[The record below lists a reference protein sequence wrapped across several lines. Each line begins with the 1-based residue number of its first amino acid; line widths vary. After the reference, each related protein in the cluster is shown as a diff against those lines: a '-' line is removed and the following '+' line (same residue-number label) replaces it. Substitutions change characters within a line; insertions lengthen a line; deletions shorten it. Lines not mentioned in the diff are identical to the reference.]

1 VSFEE
6 IPTMAT
12 HHTPT
17 EVRLK
22 VRLLAGRCEIETAD
36 TTETVVEATPM
47 NGSSASREA
56 AEAVVEE
63 LRDLPGGGHE
73 LVVEVPKRKR
83 LVPGFGDASVR
94 IRIRGP
100 HGLGL
105 DVSTASADVE
115 VIGRVGDADL
125 RTASGDVHLD
135 AADGRA
141 AVKTASGDVALGAV
155 TGDTGVNT
163 MSGDVRVR
171 ETTTALSVNT
181 MSGDVRVMR
190 ATGGTIELR
199 SMSGDLEAAIARG
212 ASLYVDATSA
222 SGDVR
227 SELPVTGSA
236 PDDGA
241 ADVELRATSLSGD
254 IIVTGAEPVPSLAA

>member
-1 VSFEE
+1 
-6 IPTMAT
+6 MAT
-12 HHTPT
+12 HHTPNG
-17 EVRLK
+17 VRLK
-22 VRLLAGRCEIETAD
+22 VRVLAGRCEIETAD

-56 AEAVVEE
+56 AEALVEE
-63 LRDLPGGGHE
+63 LRTHSDGGHE

-83 LVPGFGDASVR
+83 LVPGFGDASVL

-105 DVSTASADVE
+105 DASTASADVE
-115 VIGRVGDADL
+115 VLGRIGDADV
-125 RTASGDVHLD
+125 RTASGDVHIES
-135 AADGRA
+135 ADGRA
-141 AVKTASGDVALGAV
+141 AVKTASGDVALGTAIGN
-155 TGDTGVNT
+155 TSVNT

-181 MSGDVRVMR
+181 MSGDVRIAR
-190 ATGGTIELR
+190 AAGGTLQLR

-236 PDDGA
+236 PDGGP

-254 IIVTGAEPVPSLAA
+254 IVVTRAEPVPSQTA

>member
-1 VSFEE
+1 
-6 IPTMAT
+6 MAT
-12 HHTPT
+12 HHTPNG
-17 EVRLK
+17 VRLK
-22 VRLLAGRCEIETAD
+22 MRVLSGRCEIATAE

-56 AEAVVEE
+56 AEALVEE

-73 LVVEVPKRKR
+73 VVIEVPKRKR
-83 LVPGFGDASVR
+83 LVPGFGDASVL
-94 IRIRGP
+94 IRVRGP
-100 HGLGL
+100 HGLAL
-105 DVSTASADVE
+105 DASTASADVE
-115 VIGRVGDADL
+115 VLGRLGEADV
-125 RTASGDVHLD
+125 RTASGDVHIEC
-135 AADGRA
+135 AEGPAE
-141 AVKTASGDVALGAV
+141 VKTASGDVALGTLMDEAR
-155 TGDTGVNT
+155 VNT

-171 ETTTALSVNT
+171 ETATALSVNT
-181 MSGDVRVMR
+181 MSGDVRITR
-190 ATGGTIELR
+190 AAGGTIHLR

-236 PDDGA
+236 PDGGH

-254 IIVTGAEPVPSLAA
+254 IVVTRAEPVPSPAA

>member
-1 VSFEE
+1 
-6 IPTMAT
+6 MAT
-12 HHTPT
+12 HHTPNG
-17 EVRLK
+17 VRLK
-22 VRLLAGRCEIETAD
+22 VRMLSGRCEIETAE
-36 TTETVVEATPM
+36 TAETVVEATPM

-56 AEAVVEE
+56 ADALVEE
-63 LRDLPGGGHE
+63 LRHLPDGGHE
-73 LVVEVPKRKR
+73 LVIEVPKRKR
-83 LVPGFGDASVR
+83 LVPGFGDASVL
-94 IRIRGP
+94 IRVRGP

-105 DVSTASADVE
+105 GVSTASADVE
-115 VIGRVGDADL
+115 VLGRVGDADV
-125 RTASGDVHLD
+125 RTASGDVHIE

-141 AVKTASGDVALGAV
+141 EVKTASGDVALGALA
-155 TGDTGVNT
+155 GNAAVNT

-171 ETTTALSVNT
+171 ATGTALSVDT
-181 MSGDVRVMR
+181 MSGDVRITR
-190 ATGGTIELR
+190 ATGGTIQLR

-236 PDDGA
+236 PDGGP

-254 IIVTGAEPVPSLAA
+254 IVVTRAEPVPSQAA

>member
-1 VSFEE
+1 
-6 IPTMAT
+6 MAT
-12 HHTPT
+12 HHTPNG
-17 EVRLK
+17 VRLK
-22 VRLLAGRCEIETAD
+22 VRVLAGRCEIETAD

-56 AEAVVEE
+56 AEALVEE
-63 LRDLPGGGHE
+63 LRTHSDGGHE

-83 LVPGFGDASVR
+83 LVPGFGDASVL

-105 DVSTASADVE
+105 DASTASADVE
-115 VIGRVGDADL
+115 VLGRIGDGDV
-125 RTASGDVHLD
+125 RTASGDVHIES
-135 AADGRA
+135 ADGRA
-141 AVKTASGDVALGAV
+141 AVKTASGDVALGTAIGN
-155 TGDTGVNT
+155 TSVNT

-181 MSGDVRVMR
+181 MSGDVRIAR
-190 ATGGTIELR
+190 AAGGTLQLR

-236 PDDGA
+236 PDGGP

-254 IIVTGAEPVPSLAA
+254 IVVTRAEPVPSQTA

>member
-1 VSFEE
+1 
-6 IPTMAT
+6 MAT
-12 HHTPT
+12 HHTPNG
-17 EVRLK
+17 VRLK
-22 VRLLAGRCEIETAD
+22 VRVLSGRCEIETAD
-36 TTETVVEATPM
+36 TDETVVEATPM

-56 AEAVVEE
+56 AEALVEE
-63 LRDLPGGGHE
+63 LRDIHAGGHE

-83 LVPGFGDASVR
+83 LGFGDASVLVR
-94 IRIRGP
+94 VRGP

-105 DVSTASADVE
+105 DASTASADVE
-115 VIGRVGDADL
+115 VLGRLGDADV
-125 RTASGDVHLD
+125 RTASGDVHIES
-135 AADGRA
+135 AEGRA
-141 AVKTASGDVALGAV
+141 AVKTASGDVALG
-155 TGDTGVNT
+155 TMSGDTSVNTMSGDVRVQETATALDVNT

-171 ETTTALSVNT
+171 
-181 MSGDVRVMR
+181 R
-190 ATGGTIELR
+190 ATGGTVQLR

-236 PDDGA
+236 PDGGP

-254 IIVTGAEPVPSLAA
+254 IVVTRAERVPTQAA

>member
-1 VSFEE
+1 
-6 IPTMAT
+6 MAAY
-12 HHTPT
+12 HTPND
-17 EVRLK
+17 VRLK
-22 VRLLAGRCEIETAD
+22 VRVLAGRCEIETAD
-36 TTETVVEATPM
+36 TTETVAQATPM

-63 LRDLPGGGHE
+63 LRELAGGGHE

-83 LVPGFGDASVR
+83 LVPGFGDASVLV
-94 IRIRGP
+94 RIRGP

-105 DVSTASADVE
+105 DASTASADVE
-115 VIGRVGDADL
+115 VVGRVGDADV
-125 RTASGDVHLD
+125 RTASGDVHLES
-135 AADGRA
+135 AEGRA
-141 AVKTASGDVALGAV
+141 AVKTASGDVALGTV

-163 MSGDVRVR
+163 MSGDVRIR
-171 ETTTALSVNT
+171 ETAAALSVNT
-181 MSGDVRVMR
+181 MSGDVRITR
-190 ATGGTIELR
+190 ATGGTIQLR

-236 PDDGA
+236 PDGGS

-254 IIVTGAEPVPSLAA
+254 IVLTRAEPVPSQPA

>member
-1 VSFEE
+1 
-6 IPTMAT
+6 MAT
-12 HHTPT
+12 HHTPNG
-17 EVRLK
+17 VRLK
-22 VRLLAGRCEIETAD
+22 VRVLAGRCEIETAD

-56 AEAVVEE
+56 AEALVEE
-63 LRDLPGGGHE
+63 LRTHSDGGHE

-83 LVPGFGDASVR
+83 LVPGFGDASVL

-105 DVSTASADVE
+105 DASTASADVE
-115 VIGRVGDADL
+115 VLGRIGDADV
-125 RTASGDVHLD
+125 RTASGDVHIES
-135 AADGRA
+135 ADGRA
-141 AVKTASGDVALGAV
+141 AVKTASGDVALGTAIGN
-155 TGDTGVNT
+155 TSVNT

-181 MSGDVRVMR
+181 MSGDVRIAR
-190 ATGGTIELR
+190 AAGGTLQLR

-236 PDDGA
+236 PDGGP

-254 IIVTGAEPVPSLAA
+254 IVVTRAEPVPSQAA

>member
-1 VSFEE
+1 
-6 IPTMAT
+6 MAT
-12 HHTPT
+12 HHTPNG
-17 EVRLK
+17 VRLK
-22 VRLLAGRCEIETAD
+22 VRVLAGRCEIETAD

-56 AEAVVEE
+56 AEALVEE
-63 LRDLPGGGHE
+63 LRTHSDGGHE

-83 LVPGFGDASVR
+83 LVPGFGDASVL

-105 DVSTASADVE
+105 DASTASADVE
-115 VIGRVGDADL
+115 VLGGIGDADV
-125 RTASGDVHLD
+125 RTASGDVHIES
-135 AADGRA
+135 ADGRA
-141 AVKTASGDVALGAV
+141 AVKTASGDVALGTAIGN
-155 TGDTGVNT
+155 TSVNT

-181 MSGDVRVMR
+181 MSGDVRIAR
-190 ATGGTIELR
+190 AAGGTLQLR

-236 PDDGA
+236 PDGGP

-254 IIVTGAEPVPSLAA
+254 IVVTRAEPVPSQAA

>member
-1 VSFEE
+1 
-6 IPTMAT
+6 MAT
-12 HHTPT
+12 HHTPNG
-17 EVRLK
+17 VRLK
-22 VRLLAGRCEIETAD
+22 VRVLAGRCEIETAD

-56 AEAVVEE
+56 AEALVEE
-63 LRDLPGGGHE
+63 LRTHSDGGHE

-83 LVPGFGDASVR
+83 LVPGFGDASVL

-105 DVSTASADVE
+105 DTSTASADVE
-115 VIGRVGDADL
+115 VLGRIGDGDV
-125 RTASGDVHLD
+125 RTASGDVHIES
-135 AADGRA
+135 ADGRA
-141 AVKTASGDVALGAV
+141 AVKTASGDVALGTAIGN
-155 TGDTGVNT
+155 TSVNT

-181 MSGDVRVMR
+181 MSGDVRIAR
-190 ATGGTIELR
+190 AAGGTLQLR

-236 PDDGA
+236 PDGGP

-254 IIVTGAEPVPSLAA
+254 IVVTRAEPVPSQTA

>member
-1 VSFEE
+1 
-6 IPTMAT
+6 MAT
-12 HHTPT
+12 HHTPNG
-17 EVRLK
+17 VRLK
-22 VRLLAGRCEIETAD
+22 VRVLAGRCEIETTD

-47 NGSSASREA
+47 NGCAGSREA
-56 AEAVVEE
+56 AEALVEE
-63 LRDLPGGGHE
+63 LRELPDGGHE

-83 LVPGFGDASVR
+83 LVPGFGDASVL
-94 IRIRGP
+94 IRVRGP

-105 DVSTASADVE
+105 DVSTASAD
-115 VIGRVGDADL
+115 IQALGRLGDADV
-125 RTASGDVHLD
+125 RTASGDVHID
-135 AADGRA
+135 AAEGRA
-141 AVKTASGDVALGAV
+141 AVKTASGDVALGSV
-155 TGDTGVNT
+155 TGSAGVNT

-171 ETTTALSVNT
+171 ETAAALSVNT
-181 MSGDVRVMR
+181 MSGDVRITR
-190 ATGGTIELR
+190 ATGGTIQLQ

-236 PDDGA
+236 PDGGP

-254 IIVTGAEPVPSLAA
+254 IAVTRAEPVPSHAA

>member
-1 VSFEE
+1 
-6 IPTMAT
+6 MAT
-12 HHTPT
+12 HHTPNG
-17 EVRLK
+17 VRLK
-22 VRLLAGRCEIETAD
+22 VRVLAGRCEIETAD

-56 AEAVVEE
+56 AEALVEE
-63 LRDLPGGGHE
+63 LRTHSDGGHE

-83 LVPGFGDASVR
+83 LVPGFGDASVL

-105 DVSTASADVE
+105 DASTASADVE
-115 VIGRVGDADL
+115 VLGRIGDADV
-125 RTASGDVHLD
+125 RAASGDVHIES
-135 AADGRA
+135 ADGRA
-141 AVKTASGDVALGAV
+141 AVKTASGDVALGTAIGN
-155 TGDTGVNT
+155 TSVNT

-181 MSGDVRVMR
+181 MSGDVRIAR
-190 ATGGTIELR
+190 AAGGTLQLR

-236 PDDGA
+236 PDGGP

-254 IIVTGAEPVPSLAA
+254 IVVTRAEPVPSQAA